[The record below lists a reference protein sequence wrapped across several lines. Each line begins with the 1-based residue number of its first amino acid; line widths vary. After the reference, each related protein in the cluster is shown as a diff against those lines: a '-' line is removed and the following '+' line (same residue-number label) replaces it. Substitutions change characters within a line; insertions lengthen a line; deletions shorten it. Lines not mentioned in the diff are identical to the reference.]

1 MSGRKSSVILSP
13 MNKIDNIGIIAGRGH
28 YPFLMSQEARTHG
41 VKNIAIVGLRG
52 DGSPKLEACSDT
64 LDWAYPGQLNKTIKH
79 LKRRGISQAVMVGQ
93 VKPGRLFKG
102 LRPDL
107 KTLKILLSTPERN
120 ADSLFSAV
128 CDEFNKAGIEILPA
142 ITFLEDH
149 LAHEGVMNKVK
160 LDKSRH
166 ADLEFG
172 FRMAKEI
179 SRLDIGQ
186 SIVVKKGTI
195 LAVEGFEGTDKAIR
209 RGGELGRGGVTVAKV
224 SKPNH
229 DLRFDVPCIGMR
241 TVESLIA
248 ARARTL
254 VVEAGLTLFIEKE
267 RVLAALDD
275 AKICVVGKKT

>member
-1 MSGRKSSVILSP
+1 

-28 YPFLMSQEARTHG
+28 YPFLMSQEARAHG
-41 VKNIAIVGLRG
+41 VKNIAIVGLKG
-52 DGSPKLEACSDT
+52 DGSPELKSCADT

-79 LKRRGISQAVMVGQ
+79 LKNRGITQAVMVGQ
-93 VKPGRLFKG
+93 VNPRRLFKG

-107 KTLKILLSTPERN
+107 KTLKILLTTPERN
-120 ADSLFSAV
+120 ADTLFSAV

-142 ITFLEDH
+142 ITFLEHH

-160 LDKSRH
+160 LNKSRQ

-248 ARARTL
+248 ARAHTL
-254 VVEAGLTLFIEKE
+254 VVETGSTLFIEKE
-267 RVLAALDD
+267 RVLAAFDA
-275 AKICVVGKKT
+275 AKICVVGKKASKP